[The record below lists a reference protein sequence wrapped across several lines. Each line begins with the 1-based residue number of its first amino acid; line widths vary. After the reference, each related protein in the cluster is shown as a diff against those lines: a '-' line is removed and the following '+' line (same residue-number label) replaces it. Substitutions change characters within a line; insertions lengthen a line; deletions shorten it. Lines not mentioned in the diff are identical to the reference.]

1 MPHWPHVEIQQVV
14 LGSGDVVNA
23 NTSSHP
29 DLYKALKG
37 GGNNFGVV
45 TRFDFKT
52 FEQGAFWGGFLSL
65 PVKNSMTQL
74 EFVQNFT
81 AASGAGEDD
90 FAAIESVHAYNA
102 TGQTALASIITYT
115 KPEAFPTIFKNLT
128 SIRPQIGNDLR
139 ITNLSDLTAEAGA
152 GKHTASLQST
162 EPLNLTRPLQGLVME
177 DGESGFS
184 PLNGLLAVQPRSYF
198 GADTSGRQAHS
209 QIMQRYSQ
217 RSMNLPRQH
226 SAT

>member
-1 MPHWPHVEIQQVV
+1 MLELVVLRLEVRSSAFTRFTIDSRLGGNSWFAPRFGFVCDNIANFEVGVPSILLHWPHIEIPQVV
-14 LGSGDVVNA
+14 LGSGEVVNA

-29 DLYKALKG
+29 DLYRALKG

-45 TRFDFKT
+45 TRFDFRT
-52 FEQGAFWGGFLSL
+52 FEQDTFWGGFLAL
-65 PVKNSMTQL
+65 PVNNSMTQL

-81 AASGAGEDD
+81 ATSGAGEDD

-115 KPEAFPTIFKNLT
+115 KPQAFPAIFKNLT

-152 GKHTASLQST
+152 GKHTPSLQA
-162 EPLNLTRPLQGLVME
+162 L
-177 DGESGFS
+177 S
-184 PLNGLLAVQPRSYF
+184 P
-198 GADTSGRQAHS
+198 
-209 QIMQRYSQ
+209 
-217 RSMNLPRQH
+217 
-226 SAT
+226 